1 MNRKNIKRIFYEL
14 TRFYKS
20 DVIDGKKVS
29 SRIVRDCLTEVFSV
43 RCPKTIIRDVESI
56 IVTYKKN
63 FYALEYRIR
72 KNVADNTCNI
82 IQTEYLN
89 EDIIEQDNYR
99 VHFPADTKLFKKK
112 VKNDTK
118 KFYERN

>member
-56 IVTYKKN
+56 IVMYKKN
-63 FYALEYRIR
+63 FCTLEYKIR
-72 KNVADNTCNI
+72 KNVADNTCNV

-99 VHFPADTKLFKKK
+99 VHFPADTKLFKRK

>member
-1 MNRKNIKRIFYEL
+1 MNRETIKRTFYEL

-20 DVIDGKKVS
+20 DVTDGQKIS
-29 SRIVRDCLTEVFSV
+29 SRIVRDSLTEIFSV
-43 RCPKTIIRDVESI
+43 RCPNTIIRDVDSFI
-56 IVTYKKN
+56 ITYRKN
-63 FYALEYRIR
+63 TCSLEYKIK
-72 KNVADNTCNI
+72 KNVADNTCYV

-89 EDIIEQDNYR
+89 EDIIEQDNYK
-99 VHFPADTKLFKKK
+99 VHFPDDTKLFKRK

>member
-1 MNRKNIKRIFYEL
+1 MKRETVKRIFYEL

-20 DVIDGKKVS
+20 DAIDGRKVS
-29 SRIVRDCLTEVFSV
+29 SRIVRDCLTEIFSV
-43 RCPKTIIRDVESI
+43 RCPDTIIRDVESI
-56 IVTYKKN
+56 IVTYRKNTCSLEYKIKKN
-63 FYALEYRIR
+63 I
-72 KNVADNTCNI
+72 ADNTCNI

-89 EDIIEQDNYR
+89 EDIIERDNYK
-99 VHFPADTKLFKKK
+99 VHFPADTKLFKRK